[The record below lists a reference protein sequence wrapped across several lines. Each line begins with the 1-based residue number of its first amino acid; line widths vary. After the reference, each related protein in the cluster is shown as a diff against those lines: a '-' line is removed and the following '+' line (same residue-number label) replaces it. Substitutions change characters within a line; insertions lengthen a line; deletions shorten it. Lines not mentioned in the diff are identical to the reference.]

1 MSGAGPDSGVDTAAG
16 GGDSAAAPQRR
27 RMPGTLEI
35 LAGILVACALL
46 SLVLPRGAYT
56 RENREL
62 GALVPYVVKPGD
74 DLASIARAVGAPTEL
89 GAEFEAERVLDAST
103 RAPVG
108 ALVAGAEVL
117 VRLPGR
123 SRAVVVPGSYAR
135 LDASE
140 PRGFVERAAIA
151 ARAVALAPLRGFVAR
166 ADVIG
171 FVLLVGAGFGV
182 LLATGA
188 IDRVLARSVDRLG
201 GGAGRHLVVPAIFV
215 LFSLGGAILGMGED
229 TIAFVLVTIPLAI
242 RLGYDVLTGVAMCY
256 LASQV
261 GFGGAFFNP
270 FTIGIAQSIA
280 ELPYMSGLGFRVA
293 LWFVFT
299 GVGLAWLVWWA
310 ERVRREPAR
319 SPTFEL
325 DETWRRRLSGHAPSG
340 GPSNVSAP
348 GSAAPPLALRDV
360 LVLLATL
367 STLVLS
373 AVGVAYLDW
382 YVEEMAAVF
391 VGAGVIGGLCA
402 GFSTARI
409 AKEFTS
415 GAASMVEPALV
426 IALAAGVLGVLED
439 GQVLDTLLAGLAA
452 PLEGLPGPVAAV
464 LVMIG
469 QAVLNF
475 FVPSGSGQ
483 AALSMPVT
491 APLCDILG
499 LDRQVGAL
507 AFQYGDGFGNMLIPT
522 SAVLMGVLGAARV
535 PWMVWVRWSWKL
547 IALLYLVAA
556 LALVAAVL
564 GPSAWMR

>member
-1 MSGAGPDSGVDTAAG
+1 MSGASGGADSATG
-16 GGDSAAAPQRR
+16 GGSSAAAPLRR

-46 SLVLPRGAYT
+46 SLVVPRGAYT

-62 GALVPYVVKPGD
+62 GALVPYVVRAGD
-74 DLASIARAVGAPTEL
+74 DLAAIARAVEAPADL
-89 GAEFEAERVLDAST
+89 EAERVLDAST

-135 LDASE
+135 LDTSE
-140 PRGFVERAAIA
+140 PRSLAQRAGVA

-242 RLGYDVLTGVAMCY
+242 RLGYDTLTGVAMCY

-270 FTIGIAQSIA
+270 FTIGIAQSIS

-299 GVGLAWLVWWA
+299 GAGLAWLVWWA
-310 ERVRREPAR
+310 ERVRREPAL

-325 DETWRRRLSGHAPSG
+325 DESWRRRLSGHVPGSG
-340 GPSNVSAP
+340 GPSAGDSVAS

-439 GQVLDTLLAGLAA
+439 GQVLDTVLAGLAA

-464 LVMIG
+464 LVMLG

-535 PWMVWVRWSWKL
+535 PWIVWVRWSWKL
-547 IALLYLVAA
+547 IALMYLTAA

>member
-1 MSGAGPDSGVDTAAG
+1 MSGAGAESSKAS
-16 GGDSAAAPQRR
+16 SAAPRRR

-46 SLVLPRGAYT
+46 SLVVPRGAYT
-56 RENREL
+56 RETREL
-62 GALVPYVVKPGD
+62 GALVPYVVRAGD
-74 DLASIARAVGAPTEL
+74 DLASVATAVDAQVSL
-89 GAEFEAERVLDAST
+89 ALERVLDATT
-103 RAPVG
+103 REPVD
-108 ALVAGAEVL
+108 ALVPGTNVL

-123 SRAVVVPGSYAR
+123 ERAVVVPGSYAS
-135 LDASE
+135 LETSD
-140 PRGFVERAAIA
+140 PRGFVERATVA
-151 ARAVALAPLRGFVAR
+151 ARAVALAPLRGFAAR

-182 LLATGA
+182 LIATGA
-188 IDRVLARSVDRLG
+188 IDRVLARCVDRFG
-201 GGAGRHLVVPAIFV
+201 GGAGRHLVVPLIFV
-215 LFSLGGAILGMGED
+215 TFSLGGAILGMGED

-242 RLGYDVLTGVAMCY
+242 RLGYDVSTGIAMCY

-293 LWFVFT
+293 TWFVFT
-299 GVGLAWLVWWA
+299 AVGLAWLVWWA
-310 ERVRREPAR
+310 ERVRRDPTR
-319 SPTFEL
+319 SPTFAL
-325 DETWRRRLSGHAPSG
+325 DESWRARLASG
-340 GPSNVSAP
+340 GAAHVA
-348 GSAAPPLALRDV
+348 GSADSPLAARDLGV
-360 LVLLATL
+360 LAATL

-373 AVGVAYLDW
+373 AVGVAFFDW

-391 VGAGVIGGLCA
+391 VGAGLVGGLCA
-402 GFSTARI
+402 GFGPERI

-439 GQVLDTLLAGLAA
+439 GEVLDTLLAGLAA
-452 PLEGLPGPVAAV
+452 PLEGLPGTVAAV
-464 LVMIG
+464 LVMVG
-469 QAVLNF
+469 QALLNF

-522 SAVLMGVLGAARV
+522 SAVLMGVLGAAKV
-535 PWMVWVRWSWKL
+535 PWAVWVRWSWKL

-564 GPSAWMR
+564 GPSTWMR